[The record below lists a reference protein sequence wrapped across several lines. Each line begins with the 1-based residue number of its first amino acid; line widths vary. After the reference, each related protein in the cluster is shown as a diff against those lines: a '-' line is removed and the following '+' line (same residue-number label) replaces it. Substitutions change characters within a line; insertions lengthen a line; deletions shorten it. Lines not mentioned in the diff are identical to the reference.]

1 MRDLNCLPS
10 EIMSVAKKNFDFK
23 INGDRDEIA
32 ERILLPILTP
42 GIEVRTSPLSNFFAP
57 RNILS
62 L

>member
-1 MRDLNCLPS
+1 
-10 EIMSVAKKNFDFK
+10 MSVAKKNFDFK
-23 INGDRDEIA
+23 MNSDRDEIA

-42 GIEVRTSPLSNFFAP
+42 GIEVRTSPLSNFCAP